1 MKSALDCI
9 PCMVNHALHV
19 SKMVTQCQETRKQIM
34 KKTLEQIATIDFD
47 SPPPEMA
54 RNLHAII
61 RDITGVDD
69 PYQELKD
76 MSTAIAL
83 QLLPELHTVV
93 ENSPDSFET
102 IVRLVIAGNIIDFG
116 ADSYFELSTARDR
129 VLEVLSMPLDL
140 NAVREL
146 KQKLDSA
153 RNILYLCDNCGEAV
167 IDRLLIEP
175 YKHKIT
181 IAVRGGAILND
192 VTPRE
197 AEHSGL
203 YELASVVDNG
213 DRSPGTVLKHVS
225 DDFMRLFNSA
235 DLIISKGQGNFET
248 LSDTDRPI
256 CFLLRIKCAEVLNHI
271 NDGELG
277 SIQVINKN
285 FHSRVPEINHLTRSC
300 EPVPAEVC

>member
-1 MKSALDCI
+1 
-9 PCMVNHALHV
+9 MVNHALHV
-19 SKMVTQCQETRKQIM
+19 SKMVTRCPETRKQIM

-61 RDITGVDD
+61 RGITGVDD
-69 PYQELKD
+69 PYEELKD
-76 MSTAIAL
+76 MSTSIAL
-83 QLLPELHTVV
+83 QLLPELRAVV

-116 ADSYFELSTARDR
+116 ADSDFQLSTARDR

-175 YKHKIT
+175 YKDKIT
-181 IAVRGGAILND
+181 VAVRGGAILND
-192 VTPRE
+192 VTSRE

-203 YELASVVDNG
+203 HELTRVIDNG
-213 DRSPGTVLKHVS
+213 DRSPGTVLKHV
-225 DDFMRLFNSA
+225 DDEFMRLFNSA

-285 FHSRVPEINHLTRSC
+285 FHSSVRKPAVHTAQCC
-300 EPVPAEVC
+300 EPAEVC